1 MHAKAKLTPC
11 LMVAL
16 AISATANAYPE
27 YQAWSQK
34 NSGRFVNC
42 AMCHAHP
49 DGPDGVKPGQL
60 GSLSPTQWVSLN
72 EARAAHEPG
81 TKVRSPILN
90 EFGNDLVRQL
100 GRREI
105 IALRLD
111 PQALV
116 GRIDISQDH
125 DKDGIPD
132 AHEYRDG
139 TDPLDA
145 QSGNPWVLF
154 RTSFGRLK
162 FHIGMIF
169 LATVSGVWGLT
180 HLLRGLHAASSRARG
195 PRATSTGQGAHP

>member
-1 MHAKAKLTPC
+1 MQAARAIPWSAVL
-11 LMVAL
+11 LL
-16 AISATANAYPE
+16 AWGSAGAYPE

-34 NSGRFVNC
+34 TSGRFVNC

-49 DGPDGVKPGQL
+49 DGPEGVKPGQL
-60 GSLSPTQWVSLN
+60 GSLSPQQWVSLN

-81 TKVRSPILN
+81 TTVHSPILN

-111 PQALV
+111 PAALV
-116 GRIDISQDH
+116 GRIDVRQDH
-125 DKDGIPD
+125 DNDGIPD

-145 QSGNPWVLF
+145 QSGDPWVLF
-154 RTSFGRLK
+154 KTNFARQR
-162 FHIGMIF
+162 FHIAMIL
-169 LATVSGVWGLT
+169 LATASGVWGLT
-180 HLLRGLHAASSRARG
+180 HLLRGLHAALSRNGA
-195 PRATSTGQGAHP
+195 RATRTNL

>member
-1 MHAKAKLTPC
+1 MHTATRVLPAML
-11 LMVAL
+11 L
-16 AISATANAYPE
+16 AIACGGSAPAYPE
-27 YQAWSQK
+27 YQAWSQQ

-49 DGPDGVKPGQL
+49 DGPEGVKPGQL
-60 GSLSPTQWVSLN
+60 GSLTPAQWVSLN
-72 EARAAHEPG
+72 EARAAHEAG
-81 TKVRSPILN
+81 TKVHSPILN

-111 PQALV
+111 PGALAS
-116 GRIDISQDH
+116 RIDARTDH
-125 DKDGIPD
+125 DGDGIPD

-145 QSGNPWVLF
+145 QSGNPWLLF
-154 RTSFGRLK
+154 KTNFARQR
-162 FHIGMIF
+162 FHIVMIL

-180 HLLRGLHAASSRARG
+180 HLLRGLHAATSRASSK
-195 PRATSTGQGAHP
+195 RAPSTS